1 MDLVIYAGKPAGSEP
16 VEHIVT
22 IKPGQG
28 FSSFSKSLL
37 QKGIIRHPFKFR
49 LYARMKRYETQIK
62 AGEYALSPAM
72 SPEKILDII
81 VGGKVQFHRLTI
93 PEGYNLEQIARI
105 VETSG
110 FGRREDFLDIA
121 TNTDFVHQQDIDA
134 ATFEGYLFPDTY
146 LFPKDETLEKIISTM
161 VKRFW
166 SAFKPEWKRRSEALG
181 LSIHEVVTLASIIE
195 KESGVA
201 GEQPIISSVFH
212 NRLNRNMRLQSDPT
226 VIYGIEDFNGNITR
240 KHLAQPTP
248 YNTYTITGLP
258 PGPIANAGAAAIE
271 AALYPADT
279 KYLYFVS
286 KRDSTHQ
293 FSTNLKDHNRAVRK
307 YQLNK

>member
-1 MDLVIYAGKPAGSEP
+1 MDLVIYAGKPADSEP

-72 SPEKILDII
+72 APEKILDII
-81 VGGKVQFHRLTI
+81 VRGKVHFHKLTI
-93 PEGYNLEQIARI
+93 PEGYNLKQIARI

-226 VIYGIEDFNGNITR
+226 VIYGIEDLTVISLESILPNRRPTIPIPLPGCHRDRLPMQGPPLLKRPFIRRTPSIFILFQ
-240 KHLAQPTP
+240 KEMPHISFQP
-248 YNTYTITGLP
+248 I
-258 PGPIANAGAAAIE
+258 
-271 AALYPADT
+271 
-279 KYLYFVS
+279 
-286 KRDSTHQ
+286 
-293 FSTNLKDHNRAVRK
+293 
-307 YQLNK
+307 